1 MASKWARKLD
11 YVRERA
17 GNAFWMIKQ
26 GDFKLI
32 LKSIYLEI
40 HYRLEDVKEWIR
52 LARLLD
58 DSQVQGSNYCNRRK
72 VMPPSPRPTI
82 SVRSPFVAPR
92 PGHEEIAHEL
102 KGILSSLTV
111 RDNHSL

>member
-1 MASKWARKLD
+1 MASKWARKFD
-11 YVRERA
+11 YLRERVV
-17 GNAFWMIKQ
+17 NALWMVKE

-40 HYRLEDVKEWIR
+40 HYRVEDVKEWIR

-58 DSQVQGSNYCNRRK
+58 DSQVEGSNYSNRRR
-72 VMPPSPRPTI
+72 VIPPSPRPTV
-82 SVRSPFVAPR
+82 SVPFAPVVPMAD
-92 PGHEEIAHEL
+92 PGEIAREL
-102 KGILSSLTV
+102 DDILASLSV

>member
-1 MASKWARKLD
+1 MASKWARKFD

-17 GNAFWMIKQ
+17 VNALWMIKQ
-26 GDFKLI
+26 GDIKLI

-58 DSQVQGSNYCNRRK
+58 DSQVLGSNYHNRRK
-72 VMPPSPRPTI
+72 VIPPSPRPTL
-82 SVRSPFVAPR
+82 SVPYPQITPR
-92 PGHEEIAHEL
+92 ADPEEIAREL
-102 KGILSSLTV
+102 RGIIGSLTV

>member
-1 MASKWARKLD
+1 MASKWARKFD

-17 GNAFWMIKQ
+17 ANALWMIKQ

-40 HYRLEDVKEWIR
+40 HYRVEDLKEWIR

-58 DSQVQGSNYCNRRK
+58 DAQVLGSNYCNRCK
-72 VMPPSPRPTI
+72 VTPPSPRPTV
-82 SVRSPFVAPR
+82 SVRYPSITPR
-92 PGHEEIAHEL
+92 ADPGEVSREL
-102 KGILSSLTV
+102 NRILSSISV
-111 RDNHSL
+111 RDNHSI

>member
-1 MASKWARKLD
+1 MASKWARKFD

-17 GNAFWMIKQ
+17 VNALWMFKQ
-26 GDFKLI
+26 GDVKLI

-58 DSQVQGSNYCNRRK
+58 DSQVQGSNYCNRCK
-72 VMPPSPRPTI
+72 VIPPSPRPTV
-82 SVRSPFVAPR
+82 SVRYPSVAPR
-92 PGHEEIAHEL
+92 PGQEEIAREL
-102 KGILSSLTV
+102 QGILSSLTV

>member
-1 MASKWARKLD
+1 
-11 YVRERA
+11 
-17 GNAFWMIKQ
+17 MIKR
-26 GDFKLI
+26 GELKLI

-58 DSQVQGSNYCNRRK
+58 DNQVLGSNYCNRRK
-72 VMPPSPRPTI
+72 IIPPSLRPTV
-82 SVRSPFVAPR
+82 SVRYPSVSPKADPD
-92 PGHEEIAHEL
+92 EIAREL
-102 KGILSSLTV
+102 KAILSSITV